1 MTFGFFLKKVA
12 RHRATFFCSIKKK
25 IKKNEEIYF
34 FFIKTP
40 LKKENFVIFG
50 VARDVAQSGRASAL
64 GAECRQ
70 FESGYPDKKVSCL
83 LGADFFY

>member
-1 MTFGFFLKKVA
+1 M
-12 RHRATFFCSIKKK
+12 
-25 IKKNEEIYF
+25 
-34 FFIKTP
+34 
-40 LKKENFVIFG
+40 KKENFVIFE

-83 LGADFFY
+83 LGADFFIEIITY